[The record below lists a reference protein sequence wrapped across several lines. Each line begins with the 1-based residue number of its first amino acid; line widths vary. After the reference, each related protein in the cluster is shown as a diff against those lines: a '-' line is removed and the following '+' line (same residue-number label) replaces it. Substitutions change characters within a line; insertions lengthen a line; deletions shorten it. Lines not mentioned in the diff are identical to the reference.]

1 MNTAEAKVPENGDI
15 LIDPSRQ
22 LWRPGL
28 SGAVENMAARNNHD
42 GTPILSAAQIE
53 QIKEESIEHIQG
65 LFENDQPVTRKII
78 NQTIS
83 KHMQDKMATA

>member
-15 LIDPSRQ
+15 PIDPIRQ

-28 SGAVENMAARNNHD
+28 SGAVENMAARNNPD

-78 NQTIS
+78 HQAIS
-83 KHMQDKMATA
+83 DRMQKAMAMA